1 MTKKDWTEKIVKAT
15 TDAGTYRPFFDAVIE
30 TLATILERRDRLE
43 KQYKKNGSEPVVEH
57 RNNGGSDNM
66 VINPELRL
74 INELNRDAL
83 AYWRDLGLTPAGLRK
98 INDEA
103 LNGGKKKN
111 ALVEALKE
119 LGS

>member
-1 MTKKDWTEKIVKAT
+1 MTRAKWREAIIQAT
-15 TDAGTYRPFFDAVIE
+15 TEAGTYRPFFDAVIE
-30 TLATILERRDRLE
+30 TLSTILERRDKLE
-43 KQYKKNGSEPVVEH
+43 KQYKKNGSEPLIEYT
-57 RNNGGSDNM
+57 NKNGSDNM

-83 AYWRDLGLTPAGLRK
+83 SYWRDLGLTPAGLKK

-103 LNGGKKKN
+103 INGGKKKN